1 MKYKI
6 TAQGYGGEFTMGK
19 VSKETVKKLQGED
32 IFPDE
37 VIESYYDIDDLEH
50 ITSCFEDTEFV
61 VTDEEDET
69 VYEGVLECSNSREA
83 YTLEC
88 GLEGYIPVMQCMS
101 SEKGFF
107 FEATFETDD
116 FDVEKLQTKYIE
128 TDFGCL
134 VEKVTYNGEEL
145 ELDFDD
151 YSVQSKN
158 FDAKVGWVNPE
169 WHDKEYC
176 EDE

>member
-1 MKYKI
+1 MKYKLI
-6 TAQGYGGEFTMGK
+6 AQGYGGEFAMGK
-19 VSKETVKKLQGED
+19 VSPDLVEKLQGED

-37 VIESYYDIDDLEH
+37 VIEAWYETDDLEH
-50 ITSCFEDTEFV
+50 ITSCFEDTEFI

-83 YTLEC
+83 YTFEC
-88 GLEGYIPVMQCMS
+88 GHEGYIPVMQCIS
-101 SEKGFF
+101 SEKGLFF
-107 FEATFETDD
+107 IATFETDN
-116 FDVEKLQTKYIE
+116 FDVEKLQTKYVE

-134 VEKVTYNGEEL
+134 VEKVTYDEEEL

-151 YSVQSKN
+151 YSVQSKSFN
-158 FDAKVGWVNPE
+158 AKVGWVNPE

>member
-1 MKYKI
+1 MKYTIK
-6 TAQGYGGEFTMGK
+6 AEGHGGEFTMGK
-19 VSKETVKKLQGED
+19 VSEETVEKLQGED

-37 VIESYYDIDDLEH
+37 VVESYYDIDDLEH

-69 VYEGVLECSNSREA
+69 VYEGTLECSNTREA
-83 YTLEC
+83 YTLNET
-88 GLEGYIPVMQCMS
+88 GENYIPIMQCMS
-101 SEKGFF
+101 SEKGLFF
-107 FEATFETDD
+107 TATFETDD

-128 TDFGCL
+128 TDFGDL
-134 VEKVTYNGEEL
+134 IEKITYDGKEL
-145 ELDFDD
+145 ELDFDYYD
-151 YSVQSKN
+151 VRNKG
-158 FDAKVGWVNPE
+158 FEAKVGWVNPE